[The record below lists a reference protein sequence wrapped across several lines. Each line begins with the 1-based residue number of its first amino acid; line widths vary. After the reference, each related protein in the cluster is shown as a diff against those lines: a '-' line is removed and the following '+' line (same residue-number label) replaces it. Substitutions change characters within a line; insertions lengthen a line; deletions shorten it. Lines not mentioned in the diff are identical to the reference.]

1 MQRLQDRAPSEYA
14 ELDAVTGHQHHSQRL
29 SRSGMLQ
36 RLSILQPRLLG
47 RSTYPG
53 WRPSSQHLFH
63 MSGGPRLIASL
74 LDPISTEEYLVPR
87 DLSFRE
93 PQLLP
98 DLRPLMLGTKF
109 WY

>member
-14 ELDAVTGHQHHSQRL
+14 DWMQSQVTSIT
-29 SRSGMLQ
+29 
-36 RLSILQPRLLG
+36 LSILQPRLLG

-53 WRPSSQHLFH
+53 WRPSSQHLYH

-87 DLSFRE
+87 DLSYHE

-98 DLRPLMLGTKF
+98 DLRPLMLGTKSG
-109 WY
+109 Y